1 MSYSLQSTT
10 SLSSLGDAIRSKTG
24 GSSQMTVEEMI
35 TAVNSIVAGSS
46 SSGWIKRKEFYETT
60 QSSSATEIIYNS
72 YLDIDTELEERKE
85 WIFVFTT
92 CKRNYNNAHYTHRPC
107 YVYFLYCDGSTVW
120 SYGNSAGIQDI
131 STESGN
137 TSPFNSASD
146 GSYMI
151 KFETYI
157 DNTTHTRII
166 RINNNTTGGVAPNYW
181 DEDLNLGEGGYH
193 VSNSSKYVWG
203 NLFYLDES
211 FDDIPTIN
219 VPQLYNWDANGQ
231 SDNIIDAIFDR
242 LTFNL
247 SGDNGSNLTNAF
259 TGSQLGLTTDWRSKE
274 IYQLNRS
281 NGALYNFG
289 NMFSYNQVIKY
300 PPKFVFT
307 NESSQCNFIYQF
319 YQTFYSSDV
328 VKISSDTFPQD
339 AAMNHN
345 ANTSMMFYY
354 AQRLRE
360 VPQDFLGYAVYNAT
374 GTPYQ
379 SARAVTTAMYGSC
392 KVLKEIKGA
401 PFYPCSASVG
411 NKDYY
416 GDFATNC
423 YTLHNLTFYKPNG
436 SVGTMNAYNQTIDL
450 STTGYW
456 TMGVAD
462 DPSASINVYLEPEDK
477 TNKIII
483 SASTNNATGANVEDL
498 NSFGINLAY
507 ATYNRKSAVA
517 TINSLPDTSAAISS
531 SGGTNT
537 IKFKSGAGSAYGNDY
552 DMSQLSAAEIA
563 VATAKGWTVTLV

>member
-35 TAVNSIVAGSS
+35 VAVNSIVAGSS
-46 SSGWIKRKEFYETT
+46 SSGWIKRKEFSTT
-60 QSSSATEIIYNS
+60 NSSLEINHGS
-72 YLDIDTELEERKE
+72 YLDVEIELEQDKE
-85 WIFVFTT
+85 FVFLFTT
-92 CKRNYNNAHYTHRPC
+92 QDKTAAVSQPAKNAILLFY
-107 YVYFLYCDGSTVW
+107 DGSSLV
-120 SYGNSAGIQDI
+120 SQYLCS
-131 STESGN
+131 S
-137 TSPFNSASD
+137 SPFNLTFAVNYDSTNQVNKLR
-146 GSYMI
+146 I
-151 KFETYI
+151 TNNETTY
-157 DNTTHTRII
+157 
-166 RINNNTTGGVAPNYW
+166 A
-181 DEDLNLGEGGYH
+181 LNLYYAGYNKSGGNH
-193 VSNSSKYVWG
+193 VWG

-219 VPQLYNWDANGQ
+219 IPQLFYWDANGQ

-247 SGDNGSNLTNAF
+247 SGDNGANFTGAF
-259 TGSQLGLTTDWRSKE
+259 SGSQLGVTTDWRSKE
-274 IYQLNRS
+274 IYQVNNT
-281 NGALYNFG
+281 NGALYMFNS
-289 NMFSYNQVIKY
+289 MFSYNEVIKY

-307 NESSQCNFIYQF
+307 NATSQCNFIYQF
-319 YQTFYSSDV
+319 YQTFYDSAV

-345 ANTSMMFYY
+345 ANTSMMFYS
-354 AQRLRE
+354 ADRLRE
-360 VPQDFLGYAVYNAT
+360 VPQDFLGYATYNAT
-374 GTPYQ
+374 GTPFQ

-401 PFYPCSASVG
+401 PFYPCSGSVG

-450 STTGYW
+450 STVGYW
-456 TMGVAD
+456 TMGAYD
-462 DPSASINVYLEPEDK
+462 DPNASINVYLEPEDQ

-483 SASTNNATGANVEDL
+483 SASTNNATTANVEDL